1 MKRSISAIIFFLF
14 IFLCISCAKTTASA
28 SDHNTNPSN
37 TIIPTSSLAQDA
49 AEVTALPNSNA
60 SKPLKNGF
68 DTTTNAIYTFSH
80 YSISVPT
87 YYIVKEETENA
98 LKLVTASVDPDAI
111 FIIGATDLVA
121 TQEDFYKDRAS
132 LTQALSNMFNDSE
145 IVSDEATLVANMTA
159 IRTSGTGTTDGNP
172 ISFIGIF
179 ALDTT
184 HNKLIL
190 FVFVQ
195 KVNSMFDYSADAER
209 TTQSISFLTENKP
222 ITDTPVPTTA
232 PTPAPTA
239 EPKKG
244 EISYDS
250 FQKVKTGMSLDDVK
264 AILGDDPVLTSS
276 SEIAGVK
283 AEIYSWKGSGFSSIT
298 ITFTNG
304 KVSGRGQAGLNEK
317 TKPVSAAQFSEIKN
331 GMTYEQVVKIMG
343 SDGYITS
350 ESSIMGITVT
360 IYQWDGN
367 GIMSTAIV
375 TFQNEKVISMSQYG
389 LS

>member
-1 MKRSISAIIFFLF
+1 MKRIISTIIFFLVVL
-14 IFLCISCAKTTASA
+14 LCISCIKTTASA

-37 TIIPTSSLAQDA
+37 TTNPTSSPIQESV
-49 AEVTALPNSNA
+49 EVTASPDSNA

-68 DTTTNAIYTFSH
+68 DTAANAIYTFSH

-87 YYIVKEETENA
+87 YYIIKEQNESA
-98 LKLVTASVDPDAI
+98 LKLVTASVDPDVI

-121 TQEDFYKDRAS
+121 TQEEFYKDRTS

-145 IVSDEATLVANMTA
+145 VISDETTLIANMPA
-159 IRTSGTGTTDGNP
+159 FRTSGTGTTDGHP
-172 ISFIGIF
+172 ISFIGTF

-184 HNKLIL
+184 HDKLIL

-195 KVNSMFDYSADAER
+195 KSNSAFDYSADAEK
-209 TTQSISFLTENKP
+209 TIQSISFLSEDKP
-222 ITDTPVPTTA
+222 IADTPAPTIA

-244 EISYDS
+244 EISYNS

-264 AILGDDPVLTSS
+264 AILGDNPALTSS

-283 AEIYSWKGSGFSSIT
+283 AEIYSWTGSGFSSIT
-298 ITFTNG
+298 VTFTNG

-317 TKPVSAAQFSEIKN
+317 TKSVSAAQFSEVKN

-343 SDGYITS
+343 GEGYITS
-350 ESSIMGITVT
+350 ESSLMGITMT
-360 IYQWDGN
+360 IYQWAGN
-367 GIMSTAIV
+367 GLMSAAII
-375 TFQNEKVISMSQYG
+375 TFQNGKVTSMSQYG